1 MHALD
6 ERSSLLMKAGVCSG
20 LPRVARSA
28 LATLIL
34 CAAAAS
40 FCSGLLG
47 DKEDGDNI
55 ANAGEDVVALQGSE
69 PQEWGGGVHDAH
81 VASASQ
87 TDTTMNCAAFQGAA
101 R

>member
-1 MHALD
+1 MSPNAIRMLR
-6 ERSSLLMKAGVCSG
+6 RSYCVLGSLQHKIAAWCGQTRAFVGVLEEHS
-20 LPRVARSA
+20 
-28 LATLIL
+28 
-34 CAAAAS
+34 
-40 FCSGLLG
+40 
-47 DKEDGDNI
+47 DNI
-55 ANAGEDVVALQGSE
+55 ANTGADVIAPQGGE